1 MEAWT
6 ALSPTPLSGLTF
18 VLVLAFRSVKHTF
31 ALQLIAFTLQ
41 IVLVSGLNCLF
52 TCFTLN

>member
-31 ALQLIAFTLQ
+31 ALQLIAFTLR
-41 IVLVSGLNCLF
+41 IVLVSGLNSVCLHV
-52 TCFTLN
+52 LL